1 MSNQSVSV
9 EGRNAQALALELI
22 RDAILEGRLRP
33 GERLKESAIAQELGI
48 SRTPIREAL
57 LALQADG
64 LVQLEQNRGA
74 RVHTFTIPEIE
85 QMYDLRALLEGHAA
99 RRAAPLISE
108 LELLQLRESCDRFDE
123 LQKGSDIL
131 ALFHENLTFHAVII
145 GAAKNDALAGAIR
158 RATLPLVYS
167 SYCWLSPDERTV
179 VDVFHRR
186 ITDALVARDAERA
199 KWQVKEHLLQARDFL
214 ISQLNKQDGDGE
226 VNFAESLIGEVPAR
240 PPGITDNGSS

>member
-1 MSNQSVSV
+1 MSTQAVSV
-9 EGRNAQALALELI
+9 DGRNAQALALELI

-74 RVHTFTIPEIE
+74 RVRSFTVPEIE

-145 GAAKNDALAGAIR
+145 KAAKNDALAAAIR
-158 RATLPLVYS
+158 RATLPMVYS
-167 SYCWLSPDERTV
+167 SYCWQSPEERTV

-199 KWQVKEHLLQARDFL
+199 EWQVKEHLMQARDFL
-214 ISQLNKQDGDGE
+214 ISLLGKQNGDGE
-226 VNFAESLIGEVPAR
+226 VNLAESLIGKVSVP
-240 PPGITDNGSS
+240 SSDSAKSGAS